1 MELVCMQRTCDEM
14 PHTVSNR
21 HEGEACCVTVACV
34 GACGCGVCARIMLN
48 CPDARV
54 SEKGGAGC
62 VDPR

>member
-1 MELVCMQRTCDEM
+1 MLR
-14 PHTVSNR
+14 
-21 HEGEACCVTVACV
+21 VACV
-34 GACGCGVCARIMLN
+34 GACGCGVCARIVLS

>member
-1 MELVCMQRTCDEM
+1 MLR
-14 PHTVSNR
+14 
-21 HEGEACCVTVACV
+21 VACV
-34 GACGCGVCARIMLN
+34 DACGCGVCARIVLS